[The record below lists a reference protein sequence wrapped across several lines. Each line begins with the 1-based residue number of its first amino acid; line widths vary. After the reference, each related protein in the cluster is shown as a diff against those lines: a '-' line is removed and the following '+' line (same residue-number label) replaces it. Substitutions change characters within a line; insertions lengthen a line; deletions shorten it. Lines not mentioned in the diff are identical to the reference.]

1 MNCETFDKRR
11 ITTENSKMIK
21 GTFAGF
27 TMNCDTFDKLLEH
40 NNIRWFDIVLY
51 NYIKDRAETYGVYDE
66 NHQEYD
72 RETKTTSRFKDKYGL
87 MATDLQ
93 LSKVL
98 RVKGNDDTAKKE
110 ISRSL
115 KRLETAGAIK
125 REYAKVESKSTKEI
139 RIIIPLL

>member
-1 MNCETFDKRR
+1 MKQNNSKSGFIGFIMNCE
-11 ITTENSKMIK
+11 
-21 GTFAGF
+21 
-27 TMNCDTFDKLLEH
+27 TFDKLLEH

-51 NYIKDRAETYGVYDE
+51 NYIKDKAETYGAYDE
-66 NHQEYD
+66 QHQEYD

-87 MATDLQ
+87 MMTDLQ

-125 REYAKVESKSTKEI
+125 REYIKMESKTVKETRCI
-139 RIIIPLL
+139 VPLL

>member
-1 MNCETFDKRR
+1 MQ
-11 ITTENSKMIK
+11 TTIK
-21 GTFAGF
+21 GTFSGF
-27 TMNCDTFDKLLEH
+27 TMYCDTFDKLLEH

-66 NHQEYD
+66 QHQEYD
-72 RETKTTSRFKDKYGL
+72 RETKTTSKFKDKFGL
-87 MATDLQ
+87 VMSDLQ

-98 RVKGNDDTAKKE
+98 RVKGNNDTAKKE

-125 REYAKVESKSTKEI
+125 REYAKTESKALKEM
-139 RIIIPLL
+139 RFLVPLI

>member
-1 MNCETFDKRR
+1 MNNQQTIKKITF
-11 ITTENSKMIK
+11 S
-21 GTFAGF
+21 GF
-27 TMNCDTFDKLLEH
+27 MMDYDTFDKLLAH

-51 NYIKDRAETYGVYDE
+51 NYIKNKSETYGIYDE
-66 NHQEYD
+66 CHQEYD
-72 RETKTTSRFKDKYGL
+72 RETKTTSRYEDKYGL
-87 MATDLQ
+87 IVTDLQ

-125 REYAKVESKSTKEI
+125 REYVKLESKAVKET
-139 RIIIPLL
+139 RLIIPLL

>member
-1 MNCETFDKRR
+1 MQ
-11 ITTENSKMIK
+11 TTIK
-21 GTFAGF
+21 GTLSGF
-27 TMNCDTFDKLLEH
+27 IMNCNTFDELLKH

-51 NYIKDRAETYGVYDE
+51 NYIKDRAETYGIYNE
-66 NHQEYD
+66 AHQEYD
-72 RETKTTSRFKDKYGL
+72 RETKTTSHFQDKYGL

-125 REYAKVESKSTKEI
+125 REYVKVESKTVKET

>member
-1 MNCETFDKRR
+1 ME
-11 ITTENSKMIK
+11 KMIK
-21 GTFAGF
+21 AGHPYF

-51 NYIKDRAETYGVYDE
+51 NYIKDKAEIYGAYDE
-66 NHQEYD
+66 AHHEYD
-72 RETKTTSRFKDKYGL
+72 KETKTTSRFKDKFGL
-87 MATDLQ
+87 VISDLQ

-115 KRLETAGAIK
+115 KRLETAGVIK
-125 REYAKVESKSTKEI
+125 REYAKTESKALKET
-139 RIIIPLL
+139 RFLVPLI

>member
-1 MNCETFDKRR
+1 ME
-11 ITTENSKMIK
+11 KMIK
-21 GTFAGF
+21 AGHPYF

-51 NYIKDRAETYGVYDE
+51 NYIKDKAEIYGAYDE
-66 NHQEYD
+66 AHHEYD
-72 RETKTTSRFKDKYGL
+72 KETKTTSRFKDKFGL
-87 MATDLQ
+87 VISDLQ

-115 KRLETAGAIK
+115 KRLETAGVLK
-125 REYAKVESKSTKEI
+125 REYAKTESKALKET
-139 RIIIPLL
+139 RFLVPLV

>member
-1 MNCETFDKRR
+1 ME
-11 ITTENSKMIK
+11 KMIK
-21 GTFAGF
+21 AGHPYF
-27 TMNCDTFDKLLEH
+27 MMYCDTFDKLLEH

-51 NYIKDRAETYGVYDE
+51 NYIKDRAETYGVYDDQ
-66 NHQEYD
+66 HQEYD
-72 RETKTTSRFKDKYGL
+72 KETKTTSRFKDKFGL
-87 MATDLQ
+87 VMSDLQ

-125 REYAKVESKSTKEI
+125 REYAKTESKALKEM
-139 RIIIPLL
+139 RFLVPLI

>member
-1 MNCETFDKRR
+1 M
-11 ITTENSKMIK
+11 
-21 GTFAGF
+21 
-27 TMNCDTFDKLLEH
+27 
-40 NNIRWFDIVLY
+40 Y
-51 NYIKDRAETYGVYDE
+51 NYIKDRAETYGIYNE
-66 NHQEYD
+66 AHQEYD
-72 RETKTTSRFKDKYGL
+72 RETKTTSHFQDKYGL

-125 REYAKVESKSTKEI
+125 REYVKVESKTVKETRLI
-139 RIIIPLL
+139 VPLL

>member
-1 MNCETFDKRR
+1 MQKT
-11 ITTENSKMIK
+11 IK
-21 GTFAGF
+21 GTAPKFS
-27 TMNCDTFDKLLEH
+27 MHCNTFDKLLEH

-51 NYIKDRAETYGVYDE
+51 NYIKDKAETYGAYDE
-66 NHQEYD
+66 AHQEYD
-72 RETKTTSRFKDKYGL
+72 RETKTTSRYKDKFGL
-87 MATDLQ
+87 IITDLQ

-125 REYAKVESKSTKEI
+125 REYIKMESKTVKET
-139 RIIIPLL
+139 RIIVPLL

>member
-1 MNCETFDKRR
+1 MRE
-11 ITTENSKMIK
+11 IVK
-21 GTFAGF
+21 GTSPGF
-27 TMNCDTFDKLLEH
+27 MMDCNTFDKLLEH

-51 NYIKDRAETYGVYDE
+51 NYIKDNAETYGAYDE
-66 NHQEYD
+66 SHQEYD
-72 RETKTTSRFKDKYGL
+72 KETKTTSKFKDKYGL
-87 MATDLQ
+87 VMTDLQ

-125 REYAKVESKSTKEI
+125 REYAKMESKD
-139 RIIIPLL
+139 L

>member
-1 MNCETFDKRR
+1 MSN
-11 ITTENSKMIK
+11 NVIK
-21 GTFAGF
+21 GTAPSFI
-27 TMNCDTFDKLLEH
+27 MNCDTFDKLLEH

-51 NYIKDRAETYGVYDE
+51 NYIKDKAEIYGAYDE
-66 NHQEYD
+66 QHQEYD

-87 MATDLQ
+87 VMTDLQ

-98 RVKGNDDTAKKE
+98 RVKGNDDTVKKE

-125 REYAKVESKSTKEI
+125 REYVKTESKTTRET
-139 RIIIPLL
+139 RFLVPLI

>member
-1 MNCETFDKRR
+1 MPMNNQ
-11 ITTENSKMIK
+11 IIK
-21 GTFAGF
+21 GTFLGF
-27 TMNCDTFDKLLEH
+27 VMNCDTFDKLLEH

-51 NYIKDRAETYGVYDE
+51 NYIKDKAKTYGAYDE
-66 NHQEYD
+66 SHQEYD
-72 RETKTTSRFKDKYGL
+72 KETKTTSKFKDKYGL
-87 MATDLQ
+87 VITDLQ

-125 REYAKVESKSTKEI
+125 REYAKMESKAIKET
-139 RIIIPLL
+139 RFLVPLI

>member
-1 MNCETFDKRR
+1 MDNKIIKATFL
-11 ITTENSKMIK
+11 
-21 GTFAGF
+21 GF

-40 NNIRWFDIVLY
+40 SNIRWFDIVLY
-51 NYIKDRAETYGVYDE
+51 NYIKDKAETYGAYDE
-66 NHQEYD
+66 GHQEYD
-72 RETKTTSRFKDKYGL
+72 RETKTTSCFKDKYGL
-87 MATDLQ
+87 VMTDLQ

-125 REYAKVESKSTKEI
+125 REYAKTESKTTKET
-139 RIIIPLL
+139 RFLVPLI

>member
-1 MNCETFDKRR
+1 MQINQQ
-11 ITTENSKMIK
+11 IIK
-21 GTFAGF
+21 VTYPGF
-27 TMNCDTFDKLLEH
+27 MMNCDTFDKLLEH

-51 NYIKDRAETYGVYDE
+51 NYIKDKAETYGAYDE
-66 NHQEYD
+66 QHQEYD

-87 MATDLQ
+87 IMTDLQ
-93 LSKVL
+93 LSKIL

-125 REYAKVESKSTKEI
+125 REYAKTESKAIKET
-139 RIIIPLL
+139 RFLIPLI

>member
-1 MNCETFDKRR
+1 MKE
-11 ITTENSKMIK
+11 IK
-21 GTFAGF
+21 ANAPMF
-27 TMNCDTFDKLLEH
+27 TMYCDTFDKLLEH
-40 NNIRWFDIVLY
+40 NNIRWFDVVLY
-51 NYIKDRAETYGVYDE
+51 NYIKDKAETYGAYDE
-66 NHQEYD
+66 QHQEYD

-87 MATDLQ
+87 VMTDLQ

-125 REYAKVESKSTKEI
+125 REYAKMESKAIKET
-139 RIIIPLL
+139 RFLIPLLEVKRG

>member
-1 MNCETFDKRR
+1 MQKT
-11 ITTENSKMIK
+11 IK
-21 GTFAGF
+21 VTAPIF
-27 TMNCDTFDKLLEH
+27 TMNCNTFDKLLEH

-51 NYIKDRAETYGVYDE
+51 NYIKDKAETYGAYDE
-66 NHQEYD
+66 AHQEYD
-72 RETKTTSRFKDKYGL
+72 RETKTTSRYKDKFGL
-87 MATDLQ
+87 IITDLQ

-125 REYAKVESKSTKEI
+125 REYIKMESKTVKET
-139 RIIIPLL
+139 RIIVPLL

>member
-1 MNCETFDKRR
+1 MDNKVTKATF
-11 ITTENSKMIK
+11 TE
-21 GTFAGF
+21 F

-51 NYIKDRAETYGVYDE
+51 NYIKDKAETYGAYDE
-66 NHQEYD
+66 THQEYD

-87 MATDLQ
+87 IITDLQ

-115 KRLETAGAIK
+115 KRLETAGVIK
-125 REYAKVESKSTKEI
+125 REYAKVESKSLKET
-139 RIIIPLL
+139 RFLIPLI

>member
-1 MNCETFDKRR
+1 MQ
-11 ITTENSKMIK
+11 TTIK
-21 GTFAGF
+21 GTLSGF
-27 TMNCDTFDKLLEH
+27 TMDCDTFDKLLEH

-51 NYIKDRAETYGVYDE
+51 NYIKDRAETYGVYDDQ
-66 NHQEYD
+66 HQEYD
-72 RETKTTSRFKDKYGL
+72 KETKTTSRFKDKFGL
-87 MATDLQ
+87 VMSDLQ

-125 REYAKVESKSTKEI
+125 REYAKTESKALKEM
-139 RIIIPLL
+139 RFLVPLI

>member
-1 MNCETFDKRR
+1 MNKV
-11 ITTENSKMIK
+11 IK
-21 GTFAGF
+21 SGSPGF
-27 TMNCDTFDKLLEH
+27 WMNCDTFDKLLEH

-51 NYIKDRAETYGVYDE
+51 NYIKDKAEVYGAYDE
-66 NHQEYD
+66 SHQEYD
-72 RETKTTSRFKDKYGL
+72 RETKTTSCFKDKYGL
-87 MATDLQ
+87 VMTDLL

-125 REYAKVESKSTKEI
+125 REYVKTESKSTKET
-139 RIIIPLL
+139 RFLIPLI

>member
-1 MNCETFDKRR
+1 MKNKV
-11 ITTENSKMIK
+11 IK
-21 GTFAGF
+21 ATLMGF

-51 NYIKDRAETYGVYDE
+51 NYIKDRAETYGLYE
-66 NHQEYD
+66 ESHQEYD
-72 RETKTTSRFKDKYGL
+72 RETKTTSRYKDKYGL
-87 MATDLQ
+87 MASDLQ

-125 REYAKVESKSTKEI
+125 REYVKLQQELVKNNKEV
-139 RIIIPLL
+139 RLIIPLL